1 MEETNGLNDPTRLDR
16 IERVIEVLANTQ
28 VDMQQDLKILLRGQV
43 VIGDALE
50 KLTTRVDRL
59 AESHQHLV
67 ESHQHLV
74 ESHQRLMEAQQ
85 HTDQRMDALIL
96 TVDEIVRGR
105 KPQ

>member
-1 MEETNGLNDPTRLDR
+1 VEETNGLNDPTRLDR

-28 VDMQQDLKILLRGQV
+28 VDMQQDLKILLRCQV

-59 AESHQHLV
+59 AESH
-67 ESHQHLV
+67 EHLV

>member
-16 IERVIEVLANTQ
+16 IERIIEVVANTQ

-67 ESHQHLV
+67 ESHQ
-74 ESHQRLMEAQQ
+74 RLMEAQQ

>member
-1 MEETNGLNDPTRLDR
+1 
-16 IERVIEVLANTQ
+16 
-28 VDMQQDLKILLRGQV
+28 MQQDLKILLRGQV

-67 ESHQHLV
+67 ESHQ
-74 ESHQRLMEAQQ
+74 RLMEAQQ